1 MVSVGVRPLPVSLD
15 MMHQLT
21 RLIASAAS
29 IRGCDVC
36 YLTAYEQETEVGEE
50 VCGSTALLVGED
62 WIFEIENP
70 C

>member
-36 YLTAYEQETEVGEE
+36 YLTAYEQETEVGE
-50 VCGSTALLVGED
+50 GSLWVNGSFGWRRLD
-62 WIFEIENP
+62 F
-70 C
+70 